1 MNLIKRFCD
10 GSSLDITVFL
20 VQFLL
25 ILLQCWNP
33 PPPHILYWICESCLC
48 LCPGTCLPSRSN
60 RMFPVDVWPAMTPVP
75 HWWSPI
81 LSSVS
86 SSGLSLKTRY
96 ASLTQSLSSNIVIQH
111 TAHHCK
117 LIICV
122 LLWIPFSRM
131 PEHNLAGLLQS
142 NHIHHGAR
150 KYWACS

>member
-10 GSSLDITVFL
+10 GSSLEITVFL

-86 SSGLSLKTRY
+86 SSGLFPHLAQESKEPTDQITVFEDALCFSHTELIIKHC
-96 ASLTQSLSSNIVIQH
+96 H
-111 TAHHCK
+111 TAHCTP
-117 LIICV
+117 LQIDYLCV
-122 LLWIPFSRM
+122 AMDTF
-131 PEHNLAGLLQS
+131 QS
-142 NHIHHGAR
+142 DA
-150 KYWACS
+150 WA